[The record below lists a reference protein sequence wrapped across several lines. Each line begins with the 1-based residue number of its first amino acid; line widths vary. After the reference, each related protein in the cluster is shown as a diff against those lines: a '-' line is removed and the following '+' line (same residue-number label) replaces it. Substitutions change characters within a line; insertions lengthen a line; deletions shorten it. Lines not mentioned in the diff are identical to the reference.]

1 MNFNVYVKLCLEEVP
16 HSLQITK
23 CRHTMHL
30 LIQVGENP
38 SGQKTKH
45 TLGSS
50 MAATLS
56 DRLFCFSSS
65 DRSITNGGTDSLKT
79 KLHKSLSNNWKKKIS
94 AVFDLWHNYLRFLL
108 FAMLWF
114 LGLRFLALSVVRQR
128 VWHGQSSLHFFL
140 IFTRVKKK
148 SFLPFISK

>member
-1 MNFNVYVKLCLEEVP
+1 MSNFSMNLKLCLEDVP

-30 LIQVGENP
+30 LIQVCENP
-38 SGQKTKH
+38 SRQRRKL

-79 KLHKSLSNNWKKKIS
+79 KLPIFIKKLMEKIS
-94 AVFDLWHNYLRFLL
+94 AVFDLWHGYLRFLL
-108 FAMLWF
+108 FAVLWL
-114 LGLRFLALSVVRQR
+114 LGLQFLALFDVRQR

-140 IFTRVKKK
+140 IFTRVK
-148 SFLPFISK
+148 